1 MLKNNEWM
9 ILNAIIYKIYSMD
22 DIDEMRMQIM
32 KQLRN
37 LIDFDSSSFYLA
49 AAGKENELERPVGI
63 QYSVEDMKDYINEF
77 KNLDYSKGLMLTG
90 NNISYRESDLLPEE
104 VRVKTQYYKEVYDK
118 QGWHFSLHLN
128 ISYREQFLG
137 VMSFF
142 RVKGKKNF
150 EYEDLFVLDVLKEH
164 LALRLYKEQ
173 EKEEQRKMT
182 VEECVSYYELS
193 TREQE
198 VLRQLMHDGSSEEI
212 AADLNISISTLRKHC
227 HHIYQKLGI
236 GQRIQL
242 YEMIEV

>member
-32 KQLRN
+32 KQLRY

-49 AAGKENELERPVGI
+49 AGRENELERPVGI
-63 QYSVEDMKDYINEF
+63 GYSVEDMKDYINEF
-77 KNLDYSKGLMLTG
+77 KNMDYSKGLMLTG

-104 VRVKTQYYKEVYDK
+104 VRVKTQYYKAVYDK
-118 QGWHFSLHLN
+118 HGWHFSLHLN
-128 ISYREQFLG
+128 ISYQEQFLG

-142 RVKGKKNF
+142 REKGKKDF

-173 EKEEQRKMT
+173 EKAEQRKMT
-182 VEECVSYYELS
+182 VEECASYYGLS

-198 VLRQLMHDGSSEEI
+198 VLGQLMHDGSSEEI
-212 AADLNISISTLRKHC
+212 ASDLGISVSTLRKHC
-227 HHIYQKLGI
+227 HHIYRKLGI
-236 GQRIQL
+236 SQRIQL
-242 YEMIEV
+242 YERIEE